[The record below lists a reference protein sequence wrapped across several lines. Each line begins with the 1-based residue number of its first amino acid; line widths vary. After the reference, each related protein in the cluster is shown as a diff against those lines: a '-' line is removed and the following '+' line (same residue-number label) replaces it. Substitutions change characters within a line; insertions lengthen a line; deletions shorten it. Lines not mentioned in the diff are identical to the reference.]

1 MEFCP
6 DCGTIIQPE
15 TEDGETILNCSNC
28 DYEDTQSESVE
39 FSETSEKQDGVD
51 VIEGDESDTKPV
63 VDKECPECGNDQAK
77 FWTVQTRAGDEPET
91 RFYECT
97 ECEHTWREY

>member
-6 DCGTIIQPE
+6 ECGSIIQPDE
-15 TEDGETILNCSNC
+15 QDGQTVLDCDNC
-28 DYEDTQSESVE
+28 DYTGSTDNKVE
-39 FSETSEKQDGVD
+39 FSEKSESKND
-51 VIEGDESDTKPV
+51 VEVVEEGANDTKPV
-63 VDKECPECGNDQAK
+63 VEKECPECGNDEAK

-97 ECEHTWREY
+97 DCGHTWREY